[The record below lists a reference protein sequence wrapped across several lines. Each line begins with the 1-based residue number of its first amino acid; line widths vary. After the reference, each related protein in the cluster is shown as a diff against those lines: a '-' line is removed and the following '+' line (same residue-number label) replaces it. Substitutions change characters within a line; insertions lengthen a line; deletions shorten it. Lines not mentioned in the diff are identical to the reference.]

1 MDSLKLQAYGKINLS
16 LDVLRLRDD
25 GYHDVRM
32 IMQSVRLHDSI
43 SIRRS
48 RQPGIRLKTNLPFLP
63 VNENNLMYRAAKL
76 LTEECGITDGV
87 ELSLRKVIPVA
98 AGMAGG
104 SADAASVLYGM
115 NRIFRLG
122 LKPRELEERGVKL
135 GADIPFCLRR
145 GTMLSEGIGEML
157 TALPPMPRCRIVLAK
172 PAISVSTKYVYTN
185 LHVAER
191 PKEAHPDVDAAIAAL
206 QQQDLTALSGSLGNI
221 LECVT
226 CTAYPEI
233 EALKK
238 LMRDNG
244 AMNAMMSGSGPTV
257 FGIFRD
263 SEKAESCYKL
273 LRYGRGKSIAR
284 QVYLTEPYN
293 PKV

>member
-32 IMQSVRLHDSI
+32 IMQSVRLHDLI
-43 SIRRS
+43 GIRRS

-63 VNENNLMYRAAKL
+63 VNENNLMYRAAQL
-76 LTEECGITDGV
+76 LMEEFDITDGV

-104 SADAASVLYGM
+104 SSDAASVLYGM

-122 LKPRELEERGVKL
+122 LSTKELEKRGVRL

-145 GTMLSEGIGEML
+145 GTMLSEGIGDVL
-157 TALPPMPRCRIVLAK
+157 TPLPRMPRCRIVLAK
-172 PAISVSTKYVYTN
+172 PGISVSTKYVYTN

-191 PKEAHPDVDAAIAAL
+191 PPEAHPDVDAAVAAL
-206 QQQDLTALSGSLGNI
+206 QR
-221 LECVT
+221 VT
-226 CTAYPEI
+226 SRRCPGVSATSWRPSPAPPI
-233 EALKK
+233 
-238 LMRDNG
+238 
-244 AMNAMMSGSGPTV
+244 P
-257 FGIFRD
+257 
-263 SEKAESCYKL
+263 
-273 LRYGRGKSIAR
+273 KSR
-284 QVYLTEPYN
+284 H
-293 PKV
+293 

>member
-63 VNENNLMYRAAKL
+63 VNENNLMYRAAQL
-76 LTEECGITDGV
+76 LMEEFGITDGV

-104 SADAASVLYGM
+104 SSDAASVLYGM

-122 LKPRELEERGVKL
+122 LTPRALEERGVKL

-145 GTMLSEGIGEML
+145 GTMLSEGIGEVL

-172 PAISVSTKYVYTN
+172 PGISVSTKYVYTN

-191 PKEAHPDVDAAIAAL
+191 PPEAIPTWTPPLPPCSSRISRHCPAV
-206 QQQDLTALSGSLGNI
+206 SGTS
-221 LECVT
+221 
-226 CTAYPEI
+226 
-233 EALKK
+233 
-238 LMRDNG
+238 
-244 AMNAMMSGSGPTV
+244 
-257 FGIFRD
+257 
-263 SEKAESCYKL
+263 
-273 LRYGRGKSIAR
+273 
-284 QVYLTEPYN
+284 
-293 PKV
+293 